1 MTNVFKFIQQTRQE
15 ASKILWPNR
24 RETVTTT
31 VMVFVMVAI
40 LATFFFIVD
49 SIVGAILRLLLS
61 INF

>member
-1 MTNVFKFIQQTRQE
+1 MTNVFRFIQQTRQE
-15 ASKILWPNR
+15 AAKILWPNR

-31 VMVFVMVAI
+31 IMVFIMVAI